1 MAEIIKFANDRATG
15 IATPR
20 YTTQKVAQNLNP
32 DLFIDMLDRHPEH
45 IARSK
50 AKRERI
56 LEENRR
62 KKMAAS
68 ARKHRLQSQMVFLGY
83 LSAISALVATIAV
96 WMLL

>member
-1 MAEIIKFANDRATG
+1 MAEIIKFANEKATG

-32 DLFIDMLDRHPEH
+32 DLFIDMLDHHPEH
-45 IARSK
+45 IERSK

-62 KKMAAS
+62 KKMAMEAK
-68 ARKHRLQSQMVFLGY
+68 RHRMQNQMVFLGY
-83 LSAISALVATIAV
+83 LSALSALVATIAV